1 MSSYFMRRD
10 GVLHGPY
17 TIQQLVAASK
27 SGKLN
32 ASDEIG
38 RSEDGPWYQAAK
50 VPQLEPFFPKPIA
63 APPLPIDSPSKSE
76 EEAADTAPAFRTYQT
91 TPAKPNA
98 KDPVREGMEFSDLFD
113 WKFTHFITPALN
125 QLLYMLITGMLIFAA
140 LFQLVV
146 LELNFWSQYEKNEFI
161 DWVVVI
167 GGGFFVIPVAIF
179 LAWAIV
185 QIVVRNAFEIAL
197 VLFRIEE
204 NTRRSR

>member
-1 MSSYFMRRD
+1 MSSYFMRRE

-38 RSEDGPWYQAAK
+38 RSQEGPWYQAAK
-50 VPQLEPFFPKPIA
+50 VPQLEPYFPAPVA
-63 APPLPIDSPSKSE
+63 APPLPVDPPYAFE
-76 EEAADTAPAFRTYQT
+76 VEAAGTTPPFRTYQT
-91 TPAKPNA
+91 APAKPKA
-98 KDPVREGMEFSDLFD
+98 KNTVREGMQFSDLFD

-125 QLLYMLITGMLIFAA
+125 QSLYMLITGILILAA
-140 LFQLVV
+140 LFQLIV
-146 LELNFWSQYEKNEFI
+146 LEFSLWTQVSKKEIF
-161 DWVVVI
+161 DWLIVI
-167 GGGFFVIPVAIF
+167 GGGFFVIPLAVF

-185 QIVVRNAFEIAL
+185 QIIVRNAFEIAL

>member
-1 MSSYFMRRD
+1 
-10 GVLHGPY
+10 
-17 TIQQLVAASK
+17 
-27 SGKLN
+27 
-32 ASDEIG
+32 
-38 RSEDGPWYQAAK
+38 
-50 VPQLEPFFPKPIA
+50 
-63 APPLPIDSPSKSE
+63 
-76 EEAADTAPAFRTYQT
+76 
-91 TPAKPNA
+91 
-98 KDPVREGMEFSDLFD
+98 
-113 WKFTHFITPALN
+113 
-125 QLLYMLITGMLIFAA
+125 ITGMLIFAA